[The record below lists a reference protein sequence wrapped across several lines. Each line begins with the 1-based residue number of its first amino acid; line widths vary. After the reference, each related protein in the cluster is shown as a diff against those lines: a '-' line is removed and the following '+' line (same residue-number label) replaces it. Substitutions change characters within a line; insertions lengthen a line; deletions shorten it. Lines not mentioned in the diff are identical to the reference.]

1 MFLFFTVPGLNRVAR
16 KLGID
21 CAPAVIGFDFHCGGS
36 HPVFDGFVVCEEYQ
50 DTLLDAWNQV
60 RRILLSSE
68 TVIYPSSVSKYR
80 TKHTLSVNFSSTHI
94 TDITYFRWFINFY
107 MCLW

>member
-1 MFLFFTVPGLNRVAR
+1 MFYVCYKFSISFLVFKRVNKREISLQTTLQNSSKCFCFVTVPGLNRVAR

-36 HPVFDGFVVCEEYQ
+36 HPVLDGFIVCEEYQ

-68 TVIYPSSVSKYR
+68 TVMS
-80 TKHTLSVNFSSTHI
+80 LNC
-94 TDITYFRWFINFY
+94 W
-107 MCLW
+107 

>member
-1 MFLFFTVPGLNRVAR
+1 VAR

-36 HPVFDGFVVCEEYQ
+36 HPVVDGFVVCEEYK

-60 RRILLSSE
+60 RKMLLSSE
-68 TVIYPSSVSKYR
+68 TVICLSTISKYR
-80 TKHTLSVNFSSTHI
+80 TKHTLSANFFSTRI
-94 TDITYFRWFINFY
+94 TDSTYSGDLSTFK
-107 MCLW
+107 LTQ